1 MDVDNQGNNKGITT
15 TTGAASN
22 PEMVVDLVA
31 SLNNFQI
38 LSLLV
43 KTIHNDDEN
52 SYQEANRIEHV
63 YNSIKLIRNESLR
76 VYLQLVE
83 NFYVKNTTTT
93 TSDITVDNQLMDHL
107 RVFMNLIAHK
117 SVEDLELFE
126 AANESGGGGGK
137 NETVIKLAEL
147 VYDLYVYF
155 DSSKSFS
162 LSIDQASSLVSL
174 IKTILFKFRTSIAEL
189 CVRMARILGLV
200 GIRLRNHNLDESGK
214 IVIKVN
220 FFLFLVL
227 VY

>member
-15 TTGAASN
+15 TTTTTGVASN
-22 PEMVVDLVA
+22 PEMVADLIA
-31 SLNNFQI
+31 SLNSFQI

-83 NFYVKNTTTT
+83 NFYVKNTTTL
-93 TSDITVDNQLMDHL
+93 VDNQLMDHL

-126 AANESGGGGGK
+126 AANESGSGGK
-137 NETVIKLAEL
+137 NESVIKLAEL

-174 IKTILFKFRTSIAEL
+174 IKTILFKFRISIVEL

-200 GIRLRNHNLDESGK
+200 GIRLRNHNLDENGK
-214 IVIKVN
+214 PVIKVT
-220 FFLFLVL
+220 FLFCLCF
-227 VY
+227 